1 MLNKWARSTAKLV
14 AHGALTKG
22 SVEHTLAT
30 ANLPVLAGPF
40 HLDGQ
45 LVRTH
50 PNDSLLA
57 LSFQQPH
64 AHPMQPVPPGRHAL
78 SDSALRALSFSS
90 SSSSGGRGAVAG
102 PLRLVGRLDELVNS
116 RLRLLNEDA
125 TVALNTSRAAKRKI
139 KEGAGSG
146 GMLADANAYAAGA
159 SSHYAAAAGGG
170 GGALA
175 PSPAV
180 VSGGGINAFKISLK
194 RKADDGSGSGDAAGG
209 GAGAAYV
216 SADTTAEGER
226 KKKKSKK
233 KAKDESFEV

>member
-1 MLNKWARSTAKLV
+1 
-14 AHGALTKG
+14 
-22 SVEHTLAT
+22 VEHTLAT

-90 SSSSGGRGAVAG
+90 SSSSSGGRGAVAG

-146 GMLADANAYAAGA
+146 GMPADANAYAAGA
-159 SSHYAAAAGGG
+159 PPHYAAAASAG
-170 GGALA
+170 GGAFA
-175 PSPAV
+175 ASPAV
-180 VSGGGINAFKISLK
+180 VSGGGINAFRISLK
-194 RKADDGSGSGDAAGG
+194 RKADDGSGSGDAGGTGG